1 LNIPIKQVFDI
12 LSDQEELNPINFYLN
27 YIPET
32 EQLLEK
38 LPLGRLSEIEMI
50 YTDYASNSPFSLEFC
65 VQVDLWFSSLQEANK
80 YYFLIDKLMR
90 KNNWQCAYSEL
101 TTDEDLEKCH
111 RVIKRYYTIQR
122 IEIN

>member
-1 LNIPIKQVFDI
+1 MNIPIKQVFDI

-27 YIPET
+27 YIPEA

-38 LPLGRLSEIEMI
+38 LPVGRLVEIDTT
-50 YTDYASNSPFSLEFC
+50 YTDYASNDPLSLEFC

-101 TTDEDLEKCH
+101 TTDVDLEKCP
-111 RVIKRYYTIQR
+111 RIIKRYYTIQR
-122 IEIN
+122 IKIN